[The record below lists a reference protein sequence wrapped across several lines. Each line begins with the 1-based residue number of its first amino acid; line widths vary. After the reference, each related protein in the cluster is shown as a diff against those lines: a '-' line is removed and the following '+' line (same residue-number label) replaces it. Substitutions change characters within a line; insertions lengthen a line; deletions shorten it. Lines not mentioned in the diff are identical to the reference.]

1 MHRPNTFSLL
11 KRQLDQISV
20 RKIIKNHEADKYCKG
35 FDTYQHLMVMIFAQ
49 IYGCKSL
56 RELEFV
62 FNSHHQK
69 HYHLGLNTVVRSTL
83 SYANM
88 HRGVDVFSDFLKILL
103 HRLGRKEKA
112 EIKDLVFLLDSTSI
126 TLKGHGFDDWTKAT
140 KNRCTQ
146 GLKLHVEYSLN
157 DLLSTNNIITAPN
170 VNDLSVA
177 REMVLQSGAT
187 YVFDKAYCDYNWWL
201 KIEEKGSHFVTRL
214 KNNAAIKTI
223 QTRPIPAEDSSIIEE
238 DITFCFTNKHPRGG
252 KKLLYSKPLRRV
264 SVKRDDGK
272 KILYLVTNDLD
283 SKALQISETYK
294 RRWLVELFFKWIK
307 QNLRITRF
315 MGHSETAVKIQII
328 TALIAY
334 TLIVALHKELRI
346 YDTIREMLLM
356 FKARLFHEISF
367 EKPPP
372 IKSIL
377 HSTKQLDLGLMA

>member
-11 KRQLDQISV
+11 KRQLYQISV

-83 SYANM
+83 SYANT
-88 HRGVDVFSDFLKILL
+88 HRGVEVFSDVLQRLL
-103 HRLGRKEKA
+103 HRLGRKKKA

-146 GLKLHVEYSLN
+146 GLKLHVEYSLK
-157 DLLSTNNIITAPN
+157 DLLSTNNVITAPN

-201 KIEEKGSHFVTRL
+201 KIDEKGSHFVTRL
-214 KNNAAIKTI
+214 KNNAAIRAI
-223 QTRPIPAEDSSIIEE
+223 QTRSIPAEESSIIEE
-238 DITFCFTNKHPRGG
+238 DVTFCFANKHPRGG
-252 KKLLYSKPLRRV
+252 KKLLYNKPLRRV
-264 SVKRDDGK
+264 VVKRDDGK
-272 KILYLVTNDLD
+272 TLNLVTNDLT

-315 MGHSETAVKIQII
+315 MGRSETAVKIQIM

-334 TLIVALHKELRI
+334 SLIVALHKEI
-346 YDTIREMLLM
+346 PVYDSIREMLLM
-356 FKARLFHEISF
+356 CKTRLFHEINF

-372 IKSIL
+372 MRSGVL
-377 HSTKQLDLGLMA
+377 ANEQLKLGLNS